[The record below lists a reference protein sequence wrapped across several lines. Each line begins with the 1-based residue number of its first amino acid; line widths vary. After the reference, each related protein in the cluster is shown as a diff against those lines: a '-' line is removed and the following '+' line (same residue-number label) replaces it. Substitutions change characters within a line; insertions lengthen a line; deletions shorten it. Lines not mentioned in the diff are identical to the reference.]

1 MSKVN
6 EILDH
11 LISDVAPDE
20 DGCSQYE
27 GLDEQ
32 DEAESTAK
40 LSAKQQLLAEVLD
53 IIGEKK
59 SVKELFPDVNIK
71 RHTSELLDCIIIKD
85 HYNAN
90 VDRLIKAAKE
100 RFK

>member
-40 LSAKQQLLAEVLD
+40 LSAKKQIEALIVEAY
-53 IIGEKK
+53 KK
-59 SVKELFPDVNIK
+59 GYV
-71 RHTSELLDCIIIKD
+71 DCGIVQINGGI
-85 HYNAN
+85 HN
-90 VDRLIKAAKE
+90 E
-100 RFK
+100 